1 MSNFFEDVANDASQ
15 VEEELLG
22 PSYQYSDY
30 IKTPAE
36 MNMSDKGSFSALA
49 DNIGGLINY
58 TELLVSG
65 DGGASKTGGPLGP
78 QFFLKTG
85 QNCKAKDTGEM
96 TTRYLYLDQKP
107 TGNIPFISS
116 GMGVDFTEFEGL
128 VPGTMSNLNDLNPM
142 TLFSAFTEGS
152 NPDCQELTMETT
164 PTDINDYQSQQT
176 EYVTINDISA
186 MDPCIFTLN
195 GKTNPVTG
203 DSCRETF
210 SNINS
215 SCPSKKKSNKDDYV
229 AKIYIG
235 ALSIVGIYLLV
246 KFMEKSR
253 IIKFNK

>member
-30 IKTPAE
+30 IKTPSE
-36 MNMSDKGSFSALA
+36 LGMSDKGSFSALA

-65 DGGASKTGGPLGP
+65 DGKASKTGGPLGP
-78 QFFLKTG
+78 QFFLQTG
-85 QNCKAKDTGEM
+85 QKCKAKDTGEM

-128 VPGTMSNLNDLNPM
+128 VPGTLSNLNALNPM

-164 PTDINDYQSQQT
+164 PTDINNYQSQQS

-186 MDPCIFTLN
+186 MDPCIFTLS

-203 DSCRETF
+203 DVCRETF
-210 SNINS
+210 TNLSSNSN
-215 SCPSKKKSNKDDYV
+215 KKKKQSKSDYA
-229 AKIYIG
+229 AKIYIS
-235 ALSIVGIYLLV
+235 ALSLVGIYLLF
-246 KFMEKSR
+246 KFMEKSK
-253 IIKFNK
+253 IIKINK